1 MDETVSLTP
10 PQSATESTDQWQYV
24 AEGHL
29 NVTFTNRNG
38 KIIRLRK
45 EQRHIKKSKY
55 NDDFFD
61 PENSATRQL
70 RSNSNTNKL
79 KTYLIIPNVLQT
91 YNYINLVVTELMPAK
106 WLPSVELYDLSETL
120 FAKLTSKTD
129 TKIDLSEKYALLM
142 DDCAHIND
150 NETIGIEIKPK
161 CGVAYEKSKSLESPD
176 SEDSVT
182 PAGSCRFCLQQRLK
196 LDLKQRNEISRYC
209 PLNLYSNSYSR
220 FHRAI
225 LGMITTPQ
233 NNLRVFSGSQ
243 QFYGDGDSPDNF
255 VNVLQTIG
263 LKNVDE
269 FSNLLWNIIYEE
281 PNDPADQQKIE
292 KSCNAHDNASEGW
305 SFENSNHDEIKR
317 SLFLER
323 ILQLQNF
330 DKLGSIKANEIYS
343 DMSPEDETLLSEF
356 DDEFWSSVV
365 KDMKFETENSTK
377 VNNFTE
383 NSDVISLAKY
393 LISSTFKDCSIFIS
407 LKRKTTNAEP
417 GLNSVDTSRVK
428 EMTVDG
434 VTWLVKLSLVDFD
447 PKPLGK
453 IARYRKLHE
462 DILKINGLEE
472 SSIVLV

>member
-1 MDETVSLTP
+1 MRSILLKVTNFETFSFHEP
-10 PQSATESTDQWQYV
+10 KFST
-24 AEGHL
+24 L
-29 NVTFTNRNG
+29 F
-38 KIIRLRK
+38 
-45 EQRHIKKSKY
+45 Y
-55 NDDFFD
+55 NHDFFD

-70 RSNSNTNKL
+70 RSNSSADKL

-91 YNYINLVVTELMPAK
+91 HTYINLVVKELMPAK

-120 FAKLTSKTD
+120 IAELTSKTD

-150 NETIGIEIKPK
+150 NQTIGIEIKPK
-161 CGVAYEKSKSLESPD
+161 CGVAYEKLKNT
-176 SEDSVT
+176 EDSVT
-182 PAGSCRFCLQQRLK
+182 SAGSCRFCLQQRLK
-196 LDLKQRNEISRYC
+196 LDLKQRKEISRYC

-225 LGMITTPQ
+225 IGMITTPQ

-243 QFYGDGDSPDNF
+243 QFYGDGDSPENF
-255 VNVLQTIG
+255 ENVLKTIG
-263 LKNVDE
+263 LNNVEE
-269 FSNLLWNIIYEE
+269 FSYLLWNIIYEE
-281 PNDPADQQKIE
+281 PSEQEITGKC
-292 KSCNAHDNASEGW
+292 CNAHDTASEGW
-305 SFENSNHDEIKR
+305 NFEDLKHDEIKK

-323 ILQLQNF
+323 ILELQNF

-343 DMSPEDETLLSEF
+343 DMSTEDESLLSEF
-356 DDEFWSSVV
+356 DVRFWSSVV
-365 KDMKFETENSTK
+365 NDMKIKAQNPTKMDNSTEK
-377 VNNFTE
+377 
-383 NSDVISLAKY
+383 SDAISLAKY

-407 LKRKTTNAEP
+407 LKRKKQISNSEP
-417 GLNSVDTSRVK
+417 ASNSVDSSRVK

-453 IARYRKLHE
+453 IARYKKLHE
-462 DILKINGLEE
+462 DILKINGLQE